1 MFCWHV
7 VIPLYSSISCHF
19 PLSFHYIIPSP
30 IIFPLFPVY
39 IYIYIP
45 IVLPINI
52 SIVNHAISVFLWYSH
67 DIPMIFLYKIS
78 VFIYIIITS
87 VMYPPVI
94 SPSDIA
100 TGVNRHSPSSAT
112 PKAFPAAPPPAETLS
127 HAESVKRPCAT
138 ASVVIPGPTRENIE
152 NLRVISCSQ
161 GKWDLP
167 QPYYGYLPRNPKI
180 YWQFFMGKIG
190 A

>member
-67 DIPMIFLYKIS
+67 DIPMIFSYKIS

-87 VMYPPVI
+87 VMYPPMI

-167 QPYYGYLPRNPKI
+167 QSYYGYLPRNPKI
-180 YWQFFMGKIG
+180 YWQFFMGKIE